1 MMKTQINEESIS
13 APYLARLENID
24 KKCEKAITGRS
35 ATLMLDNAWLLD
47 GIYQD
52 ITRGALEWKN
62 YHILLDNGKTLI
74 ISLPIE
80 GVKLMNSVQRPRVFG
95 KPNLKYGYEGHWL
108 DPDRLLFNLTMLTV
122 LGHVQRRED
131 FLKKNDG
138 RVSHPK
144 SWEIHESQSRI
155 ESEYTPR

>member
-1 MMKTQINEESIS
+1 MMKTQINEETIS

-24 KKCEKAITGRS
+24 KKCEKAISGRS

-52 ITRGALEWKN
+52 IARGELEWKN
-62 YHILLDNGKTLI
+62 YHILMDNGKTLI
-74 ISLPIE
+74 ISLPTE
-80 GVKLMNSVQRPRVFG
+80 GVKLMNSVQRPRGFG
-95 KPNLKYGYEGHWL
+95 KPKLKYGYEGHWL
-108 DPDRLLFNLTMLTV
+108 DPERLLFNITILTV

-131 FLKKNDG
+131 FLKKNDA